1 MTQNDPALVEE
12 LGRLHDAYERALA
25 ANDVDALS
33 GYFWDSPHV
42 VRYGVAEQLYGTDE
56 LRAYRQGHTPPF
68 TDRRIVRRHITIF
81 GSTFA
86 SVMSEIEMLI
96 AGARRSSRQSQV
108 WVLMPSVGWRIVA
121 AHVSVPLTVA
131 RSGSPWGVYADAM
144 AVTLGIPLAVDHRPG
159 VVGNLERTA
168 TIAAKLLAF
177 SVPDEAEP
185 ATVFTP

>member
-86 SVMSEIEMLI
+86 NVMSEIEMLI
-96 AGARRSSRQSQV
+96 GGARRSSRQSQV
-108 WVLMPSVGWRIVA
+108 WVLMPSVGWRMTLFVLSIPAFILAWVLMAAIQEEKGEVA
-121 AHVSVPLTVA
+121 CARDGLRCRATGSLDTQPAVP
-131 RSGSPWGVYADAM
+131 R
-144 AVTLGIPLAVDHRPG
+144 DHFLKEG
-159 VVGNLERTA
+159 THG
-168 TIAAKLLAF
+168 
-177 SVPDEAEP
+177 
-185 ATVFTP
+185 